1 MVVRAPHAASGASS
15 SWATMTSQAAPSGS
29 TTGSRGGLGDG
40 SDGSSGG
47 SSEGSLDGQ
56 GGRRPPDL
64 AGVFSTGVP
73 VPALPLV
80 RGLFEVIRPCEP
92 GGHFTGS
99 SIAPGLTAAG
109 SAAAM
114 TSGQCTATN
123 PGTYDG
129 TATSATA
136 MGSPGG
142 AQQPTQPSHYL
153 RHWAKLEHTEK
164 SPSITPEV
172 SAHFSAGAAF

>member
-1 MVVRAPHAASGASS
+1 
-15 SWATMTSQAAPSGS
+15 MTSQAAPSGS
-29 TTGSRGGLGDG
+29 TTGPRGGLGDE

-56 GGRRPPDL
+56 GGPRPPDL
-64 AGVFSTGVP
+64 AAAAGVFSTGVP

-109 SAAAM
+109 AAAAM

-164 SPSITPEV
+164 SPSIVPEV
-172 SAHFSAGAAF
+172 SAHLSAGAAF